1 MAAPRAEEGQPS
13 TIPLWRIA
21 LKTGISEQI
30 IDHKYSGSGTEDD
43 PYVVSWLTDD
53 QRNPFAFSK
62 SSKWTITLI
71 VSLATLAVSLISSAY
86 TGGLVEVVKSLHTS
100 EELSLLGVSVFVVGF
115 AVGPLLWAPL
125 SETYGRRPVF
135 LMNAIALTAF
145 TAGAAASLNIQ
156 SLIIFRFLAGSFGSA
171 PMAISGGVIADT
183 FPAVERGFAAGLY
196 AGAPFMGPALGPV
209 IGGFLAEGAGW
220 RAVEWLLVA
229 LSGTVLLAMYLF
241 LPETYAPV
249 LLRKRAQALSKMT
262 DRVYRSKVDME
273 QGRRPMT
280 KILSV
285 ALSRPWVLLFC
296 EPIVLLL
303 SLYLAIVYG
312 TLYMFLAAYP
322 IVFGEVR
329 GWDEGTTGLTF
340 LGVMI
345 GILCA
350 TVYTIPMYER
360 YKRKSL
366 QSQGHLS
373 PEDRLP
379 DAFLGAIA
387 LPVGL
392 FWFAWTNSP
401 SIHWMVP
408 IAAGIPFGFGMVT
421 VFLAVL
427 NYLVDAYTIYAA
439 SVLAANSLLRSMFG
453 AAFPLFTGYMY
464 RGLGIHWAS
473 SIPAFLA
480 LACLPMPFLIYRYG
494 SRIRER
500 SHYAAEASA
509 IMKRYLE
516 TTEMESETKQQ
527 AQVRHVRQTSEEN

>member
-1 MAAPRAEEGQPS
+1 MAAPRGKGYCPS
-13 TIPLWRIA
+13 TIPLWHLA
-21 LKTGISEQI
+21 LKTDISEQI
-30 IDHKYSGSGTEDD
+30 VSHQYTGSGTEED
-43 PYVVSWLTDD
+43 PYVVFWLTDD
-53 QRNPFAFSK
+53 QLNPFAFSK
-62 SSKWTITLI
+62 CSKWTITII

-86 TGGLVEVVKSLHTS
+86 TGGLVEVVESLHTS
-100 EELSLLGVSVFVVGF
+100 QELTLLGVSVYVVGF

-125 SETYGRRPVF
+125 SETYGP
-135 LMNAIALTAF
+135 
-145 TAGAAASLNIQ
+145 GAAASPNIQ

-196 AGAPFMGPALGPV
+196 GGAPFMGPALGPV

-220 RAVEWLLVA
+220 RSVEWLLVA
-229 LSGTVLLAMYLF
+229 FSGTILLMMYLL

-249 LLRKRAQALSKMT
+249 LLRKRAQALSKIT
-262 DRVYRSKVDME
+262 GHVYLSKVDME
-273 QGRRPMT
+273 QGKLPMS
-280 KILSV
+280 KRLRV

-303 SLYLAIVYG
+303 SLYLSIIYG

-322 IVFGEVR
+322 IVFEEVR
-329 GWDEGTTGLTF
+329 GWSEGTTGLTF

-350 TVYTIPMYER
+350 TAYTIPMYQR
-360 YKRKSL
+360 YKKKSL
-366 QSQGHLS
+366 QSKSHLP
-373 PEDRLP
+373 PEARLP

-392 FWFAWTNSP
+392 FWFAWTNFP
-401 SIHWMVP
+401 SIHWIVP
-408 IAAGIPFGFGMVT
+408 VTAGIPFGFGMVT

-427 NYLVDAYTIYAA
+427 NFLVDAYTIYAA

-464 RGLGIHWAS
+464 RSLGIHWAS

-494 SRIRER
+494 SQIRER
-500 SHYAAEASA
+500 SHYAADASA
-509 IMKRYLE
+509 FMKRYLE
-516 TTEMESETKQQ
+516 TAETESETKQQ
-527 AQVRHVRQTSEEN
+527 AQEHVRQTSEENGPIADYRQP

>member
-1 MAAPRAEEGQPS
+1 MAAPMAEEPRPS
-13 TIPLWRIA
+13 TIPLWRMA
-21 LKTGISEQI
+21 LKTGISEHN
-30 IDHKYSGSGTEDD
+30 IDHTYPGSGTEDD
-43 PYVVSWLTDD
+43 PYVVSWLTNDKL
-53 QRNPFAFSK
+53 NPFAFSK
-62 SSKWTITLI
+62 SSKWTITII
-71 VSLATLAVSLISSAY
+71 VSLATLTVSLISSAY
-86 TGGLVEVVKSLHTS
+86 TGGLVEVVKSLDTN

-135 LMNAIALTAF
+135 LINAIALTAF
-145 TAGAAASLNIQ
+145 TAGAAASPNIQ

-220 RAVEWLLVA
+220 REVEWLLVA
-229 LSGTVLLAMYLF
+229 LSGAMLVAMYLF

-249 LLRKRAQALSKMT
+249 LLRERAQALSKT
-262 DRVYRSKVDME
+262 TERVYRSKVDMG
-273 QGRRPMT
+273 QGKLPMT
-280 KILSV
+280 KVLSV

-303 SLYLAIVYG
+303 SLYLAIIYG

-322 IVFGEVR
+322 IVFGKVR
-329 GWDEGTTGLTF
+329 GWGEGTTGLTF
-340 LGVMI
+340 LGIMV
-345 GILCA
+345 GIMGA
-350 TVYTIPMYER
+350 TVYTVPMYQR
-360 YKRKSL
+360 YKRKFL
-366 QSQGHLS
+366 QSKGNLS

-408 IAAGIPFGFGMVT
+408 IAAGVPFGFGMVT

-439 SVLAANSLLRSMFG
+439 SVLAANSLLRSVFG
-453 AAFPLFTGYMY
+453 AAFPLFTNYMY
-464 RGLGIHWAS
+464 RDLGIHWAS

-480 LACLPMPFLIYRYG
+480 LACLPMPFLFHRYG
-494 SRIRER
+494 SPIRER

-516 TTEMESETKQQ
+516 TAEMESEARQQ
-527 AQVRHVRQTSEEN
+527 TQVRSVRQTSEKK

>member
-1 MAAPRAEEGQPS
+1 MVAPMAEEPRPS
-13 TIPLWRIA
+13 TIPLWRMA
-21 LKTGISEQI
+21 LKTGISEHN
-30 IDHKYSGSGTEDD
+30 IDHTYPGSGTEDD
-43 PYVVSWLTDD
+43 PYVVSWLADD
-53 QRNPFAFSK
+53 KLNPFAFSK
-62 SSKWTITLI
+62 SSKWTITII
-71 VSLATLAVSLISSAY
+71 VSLATLTVSLISSAY
-86 TGGLVEVVKSLHTS
+86 TGGLVEVVKSLDTN

-135 LMNAIALTAF
+135 LINAIALTAF
-145 TAGAAASLNIQ
+145 TAGAAASPNIQ

-220 RAVEWLLVA
+220 REVEWLLVA
-229 LSGTVLLAMYLF
+229 LSGAMLIAMYLF

-249 LLRKRAQALSKMT
+249 LLRERAQALSKST
-262 DRVYRSKVDME
+262 ERVYRSKVDMG
-273 QGRRPMT
+273 QGKLPMT
-280 KILSV
+280 KVLSV

-303 SLYLAIVYG
+303 SLYLAIIYG

-322 IVFGEVR
+322 IVFGKVR

-340 LGVMI
+340 LGIMV
-345 GILCA
+345 GIMGA
-350 TVYTIPMYER
+350 TVYTVPMYQR
-360 YKRKSL
+360 YKRKFL
-366 QSQGHLS
+366 QSKGNLS

-392 FWFAWTNSP
+392 FWFAWANSP

-408 IAAGIPFGFGMVT
+408 IAAGVPFGFGMVT

-439 SVLAANSLLRSMFG
+439 SVLAANSLLRSVFG
-453 AAFPLFTGYMY
+453 AAFPLFTNYMY
-464 RGLGIHWAS
+464 RDLGIHWAS

-480 LACLPMPFLIYRYG
+480 LACLPMPFLFHRYG
-494 SRIRER
+494 SPIRER

-516 TTEMESETKQQ
+516 TAEMESEARQQ
-527 AQVRHVRQTSEEN
+527 TQVRSVRQTSEEK